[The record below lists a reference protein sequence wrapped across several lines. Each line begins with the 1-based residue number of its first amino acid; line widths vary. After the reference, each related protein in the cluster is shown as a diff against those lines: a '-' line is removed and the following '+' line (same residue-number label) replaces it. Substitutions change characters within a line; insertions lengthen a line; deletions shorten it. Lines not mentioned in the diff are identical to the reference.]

1 MKTRKMMTTLMALLL
16 TLLLANA
23 SAQGAIDR
31 TAAEDLALHAAGV
44 AREQATMLTAEREN
58 ERGTVVYDVEFRSGG
73 LEYEYWIDES
83 TGGFLRRAWEYDF
96 EKLLEL
102 AARQDASA
110 GVLSESDALSLAL
123 ADAGVAEDAATL
135 VETTLDSEDGLR
147 LYEICFFTEA
157 VEYEYDLDAVTGEV
171 CGLKVEYFEESESL
185 PERKAE
191 GQALT
196 RSEARDLALDNA
208 GVSGEQAAF
217 TKSKLDYEDGVL
229 VYEIRFVTD
238 QSAYEYEID
247 AATGEILE
255 RSVETRASG
264 ASGAKAIDLSEAKRI
279 ALRHAGLTEGEVTF
293 TEAKREK
300 DDGADKFEIEFR
312 AGNIEYEYEIDA
324 ATGSILEYGRERD
337 D

>member
-31 TAAEDLALHAAGV
+31 TTAEDLALHAAGV

-73 LEYEYWIDES
+73 LEYEYWIDEN
-83 TGGFLRRAWEYDF
+83 TGGFLRRAWEFDF
-96 EKLLEL
+96 EKLLEQAL
-102 AARQDASA
+102 RQDASA
-110 GVLSESDALSLAL
+110 DALSESDALSLAL
-123 ADAGVAEDAATL
+123 ADAGVAEDAA
-135 VETTLDSEDGLR
+135 TLDSEDGLR

-185 PERKAE
+185 PEQKVE

-208 GVSGEQAAF
+208 GVSAEQATF

-229 VYEIRFVTD
+229 VYEIEFVTD

-264 ASGAKAIDLSEAKRI
+264 ASGAKSIDLSEAKRI

-293 TEAKREK
+293 SEAKREK
-300 DDGADKFEIEFR
+300 DDGEDKFEIEFR
-312 AGNIEYEYEIDA
+312 KGNIEYEYEIDA

>member
-1 MKTRKMMTTLMALLL
+1 MITTLIALLL
-16 TLLLANA
+16 ALLLSSA

-31 TAAEDLALHAAGV
+31 TAAEELALHAAGI
-44 AREQATMLTAEREN
+44 AREQATMLTAERES
-58 ERGTVVYDVEFRSGG
+58 ERGVTVYDVEFRSGG

-96 EKLLEL
+96 EKLLEQ

-110 GVLSESDALSLAL
+110 DVLSESDALSLAL

-147 LYEICFFTEA
+147 LYEICFFTAA

-185 PERKAE
+185 PEQKAE

-208 GVSGEQAAF
+208 GVSAEQAAF

-229 VYEIRFVTD
+229 VYEIEFVTD

-247 AATGEILE
+247 AVTGEILE
-255 RSVETRASG
+255 RSVETRASS
-264 ASGAKAIDLSEAKRI
+264 ASGAKEIDLSEAKRI

-293 TEAKREK
+293 SEAKREK
-300 DDGADKFEIEFR
+300 DDGEDKFEIEFR
-312 AGNIEYEYEIDA
+312 KGNIEYEYEIDA

>member
-1 MKTRKMMTTLMALLL
+1 MKTRRMMTTLMALLL

-31 TAAEDLALHAAGV
+31 TAAEDLALSAAGV

-58 ERGTVVYDVEFRSGG
+58 ERGVIVYDVEFRSGG
-73 LEYEYWIDES
+73 LEYEYWIDEN
-83 TGGFLRRAWEYDF
+83 TGGFLRRAWEFDF
-96 EKLLEL
+96 EKLLEQ
-102 AARQDASA
+102 AVRQDASA
-110 GVLSESDALSLAL
+110 DALSESGALSLAL
-123 ADAGVAEDAATL
+123 ADAGVAEDAATV
-135 VETTLDSEDGLR
+135 VEIALDSEDGLR

-171 CGLKVEYFEESESL
+171 CGLKVEYFEQSESL

-208 GVSGEQAAF
+208 GVSSEQATF
-217 TKSKLDYEDGVL
+217 TRSKLDYEDGVL
-229 VYEIRFVTD
+229 VYEIRFVTE

-255 RSVETRASG
+255 RSVEMRASG
-264 ASGAKAIDLSEAKRI
+264 AAAGIDLDEAKRI
-279 ALRHAGLTEGEVTF
+279 ALRHAGLTEGEVIF
-293 TEAKREK
+293 TEAKRDK

-312 AGNIEYEYEIDA
+312 KGNMEYEYEIDA

>member
-31 TAAEDLALHAAGV
+31 TTAEDLALHAAGV
-44 AREQATMLTAEREN
+44 AREQATMLSAEREN

-73 LEYEYWIDES
+73 LEYEYWIDEN
-83 TGGFLRRAWEYDF
+83 TGGFLRRAWEFDF

-208 GVSGEQAAF
+208 GVSAEQATF

-229 VYEIRFVTD
+229 VYEIEFVTD

-293 TEAKREK
+293 SEAKREK
-300 DDGADKFEIEFR
+300 DDGEDKFEIEFR
-312 AGNIEYEYEIDA
+312 KGNIEYEYEIDA

>member
-16 TLLLANA
+16 TLLLATA

-31 TAAEDLALHAAGV
+31 TTAEDLALHAAGV

-73 LEYEYWIDES
+73 LEYEYWIDEN
-83 TGGFLRRAWEYDF
+83 TGGFLRRAWEFDF
-96 EKLLEL
+96 EKLLEQAL
-102 AARQDASA
+102 RQDASA
-110 GVLSESDALSLAL
+110 DALSESDALSLAL

-208 GVSGEQAAF
+208 GVSAEQATF

-229 VYEIRFVTD
+229 VYEIEFVTD

-264 ASGAKAIDLSEAKRI
+264 ASGAKSIDLSEAKRI

-293 TEAKREK
+293 SEAKREK
-300 DDGADKFEIEFR
+300 DDGEDKFEIEFR
-312 AGNIEYEYEIDA
+312 KGNIEYEYEIDA

>member
-31 TAAEDLALHAAGV
+31 TTAEDLALHAAGV

-73 LEYEYWIDES
+73 LEYEYWIDEN
-83 TGGFLRRAWEYDF
+83 TGGFLRRAWEFDF

-185 PERKAE
+185 PEQKVE

-208 GVSGEQAAF
+208 GVSAEQATF

-229 VYEIRFVTD
+229 VYEIEFVTD

-264 ASGAKAIDLSEAKRI
+264 ASGAKPIDLSEAKRI

-293 TEAKREK
+293 SEAKREK
-300 DDGADKFEIEFR
+300 DDGEDKFEIEFR

>member
-1 MKTRKMMTTLMALLL
+1 M
-16 TLLLANA
+16 
-23 SAQGAIDR
+23 
-31 TAAEDLALHAAGV
+31 
-44 AREQATMLTAEREN
+44 
-58 ERGTVVYDVEFRSGG
+58 
-73 LEYEYWIDES
+73 
-83 TGGFLRRAWEYDF
+83 
-96 EKLLEL
+96 
-102 AARQDASA
+102 
-110 GVLSESDALSLAL
+110 
-123 ADAGVAEDAATL
+123 AEDAATL

-185 PERKAE
+185 PEQKVE

-208 GVSGEQAAF
+208 GVSAEQATF

-229 VYEIRFVTD
+229 VYEIEFVTD

-293 TEAKREK
+293 SEAKREK
-300 DDGADKFEIEFR
+300 DDGEDKFEIEFR

-324 ATGSILEYGRERD
+324 STGSILEYGRERD

>member
-185 PERKAE
+185 PERKVE

-208 GVSGEQAAF
+208 GVSGEQATF

-300 DDGADKFEIEFR
+300 DDGEDKFEIEFR